1 MQILQN
7 IPYPSRRDIFEIFE
21 IRNITW
27 YGALDQPEFLGRL
40 FDLNALTSTDH
51 RYSTAYQDIRK
62 HTVHNH
68 DWPDDW
74 IAGDTRF
81 KILSGPDEAFV
92 QFLALTLHPRV
103 RSAPAEHDILYDDF
117 TNALSPFGWQFLEDR
132 RIAGSVVY
140 KAGRIGTG
148 ENVINSTQALAKKL
162 DAAHFRTEINR
173 INRAVSTDLGQAIGA
188 AKDLLETTCFI
199 ILKERGEAAPTN
211 PDLPKLVKAVT
222 KSMKLTPDD
231 INMHKK
237 GATATRRIL
246 SSLPNLVQGIAEL
259 RNEYGAGHGK
269 DGDHVTLE
277 RPTALLMVQSSLTLV
292 TFLVDSHLNILNR
305 K

>member
-1 MQILQN
+1 MQSAQN
-7 IPYPSRRDIFEIFE
+7 IPYPIRRDIFEIFE

-27 YGALDQPEFLGRL
+27 YGDLDQPEFLGRL
-40 FDLNALTSTDH
+40 FDLNALPSTDH

-62 HTVHNH
+62 HTVHND

-81 KILSGPDEAFV
+81 KLLSGPDEPFV

-103 RSAPAEHDILYDDF
+103 RSDPAEHDALYTDF
-117 TNALSPFGWQFLEDR
+117 TNALAPFGWQFLEDR
-132 RIAGSVVY
+132 RTGGRVIY

-148 ENVINSTQALAKKL
+148 ANVITSTQALAKKL
-162 DAAHFRTEINR
+162 DAKHFHTEINR
-173 INRAVSTDLGQAIGA
+173 INRINRAISTDLGQAIGA

-199 ILKERGEAAPTN
+199 ILKERGEAVPIN

-231 INMHKK
+231 IDMHKK
-237 GATATRRIL
+237 GAAATRRIL
-246 SSLPNLVQGIAEL
+246 SSVQPHYSWFNQA
-259 RNEYGAGHGK
+259 
-269 DGDHVTLE
+269 
-277 RPTALLMVQSSLTLV
+277 
-292 TFLVDSHLNILNR
+292 
-305 K
+305 